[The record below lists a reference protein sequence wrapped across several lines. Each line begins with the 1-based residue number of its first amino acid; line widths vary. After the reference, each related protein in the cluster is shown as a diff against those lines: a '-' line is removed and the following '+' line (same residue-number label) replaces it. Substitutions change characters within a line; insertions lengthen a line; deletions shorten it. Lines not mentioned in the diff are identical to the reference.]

1 MYSFVA
7 GATII
12 SMTGRTHDLAA
23 ITALGVV
30 AFVHAPPV
38 MTLGTALFALL
49 ANQIG
54 GILPDID
61 QPTAPLWRNLPEG
74 KFFGKV
80 FDKGVGGHR
89 FLTHSL
95 LGTALFGLLARWLLE
110 FLHPLMPHVNI
121 GLVWLAFVIGL
132 VSHLVMDTF
141 TKEGV
146 PWLLPIPIKF
156 GLPPIKA
163 LRLTTGHFVESFI
176 VFPGLLAANIWLYAS
191 HYQTLLTFIH
201 HRIR

>member
-1 MYSFVA
+1 
-7 GATII
+7 
-12 SMTGRTHDLAA
+12 MTSRTHDLAA
-23 ITALGVV
+23 LTALGLVV
-30 AFVHAPPV
+30 FIEPLRTV
-38 MTLGTALFALL
+38 TLATALLAVL

-54 GILPDID
+54 GIAPDID

-80 FDKGVGGHR
+80 FDKSVGGHR

-95 LGTALFGLLARWLLE
+95 LGVALFGFLMHLLLQ

-121 GLVWLAFVIGL
+121 GLVWWAFLIGML
-132 VSHLVMDTF
+132 SHLAMDTL

-146 PWLLPIPIKF
+146 PWLLPIPFKF

-163 LRLTTGHFVESFI
+163 FRITTGKKFETLV
-176 VFPGLLAANIWLYAS
+176 VFPGLIVLNIWLGSS
-191 HYQTLLTFIH
+191 HYHELVLFVH
-201 HRIR
+201 HHIM